1 MKHPATVL
9 LFSSVLAAQG
19 QTTHELTVQGLT
31 FDPPVI
37 NMVAGDSVHVVLPE
51 PHTFTQVD
59 ESTWM
64 NNENLPNGGFNFASG
79 THTVAIEFPGT
90 YYYVCSPHAS
100 MGMKGQL
107 IVSVNM
113 AVPEAATALPPALFP
128 APASRQVTL
137 TGVPAGA
144 PVTVYDLSGQVWLRV
159 PAAPGSTIDVS
170 ELPVGSYVVLA
181 HDGTGNVLLNQRMTI
196 AR

>member
-1 MKHPATVL
+1 MKHLATVL
-9 LFSSVLAAQG
+9 LLSATLAAQG
-19 QTTHELTVQGLT
+19 QTTHELTVQGFT

-64 NNENLPNGGFNFASG
+64 NNENLPNGGFNFPSG

-113 AVPEAATALPPALFP
+113 AVPEAAAAAPPALFP
-128 APASRQVTL
+128 DPASRQVTL
-137 TGVPAGA
+137 SGVPAGV
-144 PVTVYDLSGQVWLRV
+144 PVTVYDLSGQVLLRV
-159 PAAPGSTIDVS
+159 PAAPGSTVDVS

-181 HDGTGNVLLNQRMTI
+181 QDEAGNVLLNQRMTVS
-196 AR
+196 R

>member
-1 MKHPATVL
+1 MAAAI
-9 LFSSVLAAQG
+9 AAQA
-19 QTTHELTVQGLT
+19 QATHELTVQGLA

-37 NMVAGDSVHVVLPE
+37 NMVAGDSLHLVLPE

-59 ESTWM
+59 EATWM
-64 NNENLPNGGFNFASG
+64 NDENTPNGGFNLPSG
-79 THTVAIEFPGT
+79 EHTIAIDLPGT

-107 IVSVNM
+107 IVAVNM
-113 AVPEAATALPPALFP
+113 AVPETAAAAPPALFP
-128 APASRQVTL
+128 DPASRQVTL
-137 TGVPAGA
+137 SGVPAGT
-144 PVTVYDLSGQVWLRV
+144 PVEVYDLSGHVLLRA

-170 ELPVGSYVVLA
+170 ELPAGSYVVLA
-181 HDGTGNVLLNQRMTI
+181 QDEAGKVVLSERMTV